1 MSTYCSLPWIHL
13 ATHPDGGATL
23 CCVSDHR
30 NAASRA
36 RNFEPLQYLDVN
48 NNTIDSIMNS
58 DYYKQTR
65 LEMLN
70 NQIPHACQRCYQEE
84 ANGVRSKRV
93 EENERLG
100 FTEDIARAI
109 TQDDGTIPVNFKF
122 VELRLGNLCNLKC
135 RTCNPMSSTNWIQPY
150 QKLQEELKFVTHYDR
165 KINSSWTESD
175 EFWDDLFKH
184 SEDLQ
189 LIYVNGGEPT
199 LVEKHWKYLEELIKR
214 GLNKQITLWYNIN
227 MTNLPDKLIELWKEF
242 KRVQVTC
249 SIDDL
254 GERNDYIRA
263 GSEWNTVISN
273 LDKIQSY
280 PWIEAS
286 ICQTVGWMNVYYV
299 NDFIKYMRSRNLHV
313 HLNYVY
319 DPEFLS
325 IKALPGHLKQVILDR
340 CTDLNE
346 WELNSLRSQFAE
358 PIDMT
363 LYQQGLQY
371 NNWLDNNNRTSFA
384 NVFPEWHDLLKICHI
399 NYKIGS
405 TQ

>member
-100 FTEDIARAI
+100 FTEDMARAI
-109 TQDDGTIPVNFKF
+109 TQHDGTIPVNFKF

-263 GSEWNTVISN
+263 GSDWNTVISN

-280 PWIEAS
+280 SWIEAS
-286 ICQTVGWMNVYYV
+286 ICQTVGWMNVYYI

-325 IKALPGHLKQVILDR
+325 IKALPSHLKQVILDR

-346 WELNSLRSQFAE
+346 WELNSLRSQFVE
-358 PIDMT
+358 QPDMT
-363 LYQQGLQY
+363 LYQRGAEY
-371 NNWLDNNNRTSFA
+371 NDWLDNNNRTSFA
-384 NVFPEWHDLLKICHI
+384 NVFPEWSKVLNEQSSVK
-399 NYKIGS
+399 
-405 TQ
+405 

>member
-1 MSTYCSLPWIHL
+1 
-13 ATHPDGGATL
+13 
-23 CCVSDHR
+23 
-30 NAASRA
+30 
-36 RNFEPLQYLDVN
+36 
-48 NNTIDSIMNS
+48 MNS

-100 FTEDIARAI
+100 FTEDMARAI
-109 TQDDGTIPVNFKF
+109 TQADGTIPINFKF

-227 MTNLPDKLIELWKEF
+227 MTNLPDKLIDLWKEF

-325 IKALPGHLKQVILDR
+325 IKALPANLKQVVLDR

-346 WELNSLRSQFAE
+346 WELNSLRSQFVDQAD
-358 PIDMT
+358 PI
-363 LYQQGLQY
+363 LYQRGVEY
-371 NNWLDNNNRTSFA
+371 NDWLDKNNRTSFA
-384 NVFPEWHDLLKICHI
+384 NVFPEW
-399 NYKIGS
+399 YKVLNE
-405 TQ
+405 QAFVK

>member
-70 NQIPHACQRCYQEE
+70 NKIPHACQRCYTEE
-84 ANGVRSKRV
+84 SNGVRSKRV

-100 FTEDIARAI
+100 FTEDMARAI

-325 IKALPGHLKQVILDR
+325 IKALPTQMKQIVLDR

-346 WELNSLRSQFAE
+346 WELNSLRSQF
-358 PIDMT
+358 IDQTDPT
-363 LYQQGLQY
+363 LYQRGVEY
-371 NNWLDNNNRTSFA
+371 NNWLDSNNRTSFA
-384 NVFPEWHDLLKICHI
+384 NVFPEWHKVLNEQAFIR
-399 NYKIGS
+399 
-405 TQ
+405 

>member
-70 NQIPHACQRCYQEE
+70 NKIPHACQRCYTEE
-84 ANGVRSKRV
+84 SNGVRSKRV

-100 FTEDIARAI
+100 FTEDMARAI

-165 KINSSWTESD
+165 KIDSSWTESD
-175 EFWDDLFKH
+175 EFWDDLFNH

-263 GSEWNTVISN
+263 GSEWNIVISN

-325 IKALPGHLKQVILDR
+325 IKALPTQMKQIVLDR

-346 WELNSLRSQFAE
+346 WEFNSLRSQF
-358 PIDMT
+358 IDQYDPT
-363 LYQQGLQY
+363 LYQRGVEY

-384 NVFPEWHDLLKICHI
+384 NVFPEWSKIL
-399 NYKIGS
+399 NG
-405 TQ
+405 

>member
-1 MSTYCSLPWIHL
+1 MSSYCSLPWIHL

-36 RNFEPLQYLDVN
+36 RNFEPLKYLDVN
-48 NNTIDSIMNS
+48 TSSIDDIMNS

-70 NQIPHACQRCYQEE
+70 NQIPHACKRCYQEE
-84 ANGVRSKRV
+84 ANGVRSKRI

-100 FTEDIARAI
+100 FTEDMARAI
-109 TQDDGTIPVNFKF
+109 TQSDGTIPVNFKF

-184 SEDLQ
+184 SEDIQ

-227 MTNLPDKLIELWKEF
+227 MTNLPDKLIDLWKEF
-242 KRVQVTC
+242 KKVQVTC

-263 GSEWNTVISN
+263 GSEWNNVIAN

-286 ICQTVGWMNVYYV
+286 VCQTVGWMNVFYI
-299 NDFIKYMRSRNLHV
+299 NDFIKFMRNRNLHV

-325 IKALPGHLKQVILDR
+325 IKALPASLKQLVLER
-340 CTDLNE
+340 CTDLNQ
-346 WELNSLRSQFAE
+346 WELNSLQSQF
-358 PIDMT
+358 IDQSDMT
-363 LYQQGLQY
+363 LLNRGFEY
-371 NNWLDNNNRTSFA
+371 NNWLDTNNKVEFSK
-384 NVFPEWHDLLKICHI
+384 VFPEWHHILK
-399 NYKIGS
+399 GV
-405 TQ
+405 

>member
-100 FTEDIARAI
+100 FTEDMARAI
-109 TQDDGTIPVNFKF
+109 TQHDGTIPVNFKF

-263 GSEWNTVISN
+263 GSEWNTVIRN

-280 PWIEAS
+280 TWIEAS
-286 ICQTVGWMNVYYV
+286 VCQTVSWMNVYYV
-299 NDFIKYMRSRNLHV
+299 NDFIKFMRNRNLHV

-325 IKALPGHLKQVILDR
+325 IKALPAEMKQAVLDR
-340 CTDLNE
+340 CTDLNQ
-346 WELNSLRSQFAE
+346 WELNSLSSQFTNTG
-358 PIDMT
+358 DMT
-363 LYQQGLQY
+363 LYQRGVQY
-371 NNWLDNNNRTSFA
+371 NKWLDNNNRTSFA
-384 NVFPEWHDLLKICHI
+384 KVFPEWYNILKQ
-399 NYKIGS
+399 YES
-405 TQ
+405 VS

>member
-100 FTEDIARAI
+100 FTEDMARAI
-109 TQDDGTIPVNFKF
+109 TQHDGTIPVNFKF

-280 PWIEAS
+280 SWIEAS

-325 IKALPGHLKQVILDR
+325 IKALPSHLKQVILDR

-346 WELNSLRSQFAE
+346 WELNSLRSQFVE
-358 PIDMT
+358 QSDMT
-363 LYQQGLQY
+363 LYQRGVEY

-384 NVFPEWHDLLKICHI
+384 NVFPEWSKVLNEQVSVK
-399 NYKIGS
+399 
-405 TQ
+405 

>member
-1 MSTYCSLPWIHL
+1 MSSYCSLPWIHL

-36 RNFEPLQYLDVN
+36 RNFEPLKYLDVN
-48 NNTIDSIMNS
+48 TSSIDDIMNS

-70 NQIPHACQRCYQEE
+70 NQIPHACKRCYQEE
-84 ANGVRSKRV
+84 ANGVRSKRI

-100 FTEDIARAI
+100 FTEDMARAI
-109 TQDDGTIPVNFKF
+109 TQSDGTIPVNFKF

-184 SEDLQ
+184 SEDIQ

-227 MTNLPDKLIELWKEF
+227 MTNLPDKLIDLWKEF
-242 KRVQVTC
+242 KKVQVTC

-254 GERNDYIRA
+254 GKRNDYIRA
-263 GSEWNTVISN
+263 GSEWNNVIAN

-286 ICQTVGWMNVYYV
+286 VCQTVGWMNVFYI
-299 NDFIKYMRSRNLHV
+299 NDFIKFMRNRNLHV

-325 IKALPGHLKQVILDR
+325 IKALPASLKQLVLER
-340 CTDLNE
+340 CTDLNQ
-346 WELNSLRSQFAE
+346 WELNSLQSQF
-358 PIDMT
+358 IDQSDMT
-363 LYQQGLQY
+363 LLNNGFEY
-371 NNWLDNNNRTSFA
+371 NNWLDTNNKVEFSK
-384 NVFPEWHDLLKICHI
+384 VFPEWHHILK
-399 NYKIGS
+399 GV
-405 TQ
+405 

>member
-48 NNTIDSIMNS
+48 SASIDSIMNS

-84 ANGVRSKRV
+84 SNGVRSKRV
-93 EENERLG
+93 EENEKLG
-100 FTEDIARAI
+100 FTEDMARAI
-109 TQDDGTIPVNFKF
+109 TQADGTIPVNFKF

-150 QKLQEELKFVTHYDR
+150 QKLQEELTFVTHYDR

-184 SEDLQ
+184 SDDLQ

-227 MTNLPDKLIELWKEF
+227 MTNLPDKLIDLWKEF
-242 KRVQVTC
+242 KKVQVTC

-263 GSEWNTVISN
+263 GSEWNNVISN

-286 ICQTVGWMNVYYV
+286 VCQTVSWMNVYYV
-299 NDFIKYMRSRNLHV
+299 NDFIKFMRNRNLHV

-325 IKALPGHLKQVILDR
+325 IKALPSNMKQVVLDR
-340 CTDLNE
+340 CTDLNQ
-346 WELNSLRSQFAE
+346 WELNSLQSQFIE
-358 PIDMT
+358 QTDST
-363 LYQQGLQY
+363 LYDRGVQY
-371 NNWLDNNNRTSFA
+371 NNWLDTNNRTSFA
-384 NVFPEWHDLLKICHI
+384 NVFPEW
-399 NYKIGS
+399 YKVLNEQAFIK
-405 TQ
+405 

>member
-36 RNFEPLQYLDVN
+36 RNFQPLQYLDVN
-48 NNTIDSIMNS
+48 TSSLNSIMNS
-58 DYYKQTR
+58 DYFKQTR

-70 NQIPHACQRCYQEE
+70 NKIPQACQRCYAEE

-93 EENERLG
+93 EENEKLG
-100 FTEDIARAI
+100 FTEDMARAI
-109 TQDDGTIPVNFKF
+109 TQEDGTIPVNFKF

-150 QKLQEELKFVTHYDR
+150 QKLQQELKFVTHYDR

-175 EFWDDLFKH
+175 EFWDDLFNH
-184 SEDLQ
+184 SEDVQ

-227 MTNLPDKLIELWKEF
+227 MTNLPDKLIDLWKEF

-254 GERNDYIRA
+254 YERNDYIRA
-263 GSEWNTVISN
+263 GSDWNTVISN

-286 ICQTVGWMNVYYV
+286 ICQTVSWMNVYYV
-299 NDFIKYMRSRNLHV
+299 NDFIKFMRNRNLHV

-325 IKALPGHLKQVILDR
+325 IKALPADLKQVVLDR

-346 WELNSLRSQFAE
+346 WELNSLQSQFVDTT
-358 PIDMT
+358 DMT
-363 LYQQGLQY
+363 LYQRGVQY
-371 NNWLDNNNRTSFA
+371 NKWLDNNNRTAFGK
-384 NVFPEWHDLLKICHI
+384 VFPEWHNILKQ
-399 NYKIGS
+399 YE
-405 TQ
+405 TLT

>member
-13 ATHPDGGATL
+13 ATHPHGGATL

-30 NAASRA
+30 NAASSA
-36 RNFEPLQYLDVN
+36 RNFEPLRYLDVN
-48 NNTIDSIMNS
+48 SSTIDNIMNS
-58 DYYKQTR
+58 DYFKQTR

-70 NQIPHACQRCYQEE
+70 NQVPHACQRCFTEE
-84 ANGVRSKRV
+84 SNGVRSKRV

-100 FTEDIARAI
+100 FTEDMARAI
-109 TQDDGTIPVNFKF
+109 TRSDGTIPVNFKF

-175 EFWDDLFKH
+175 EFWDDLFQH

-227 MTNLPDKLIELWKEF
+227 MTNLPDDLIELWKQF
-242 KRVQVTC
+242 KKVQVTC

-263 GSEWNTVISN
+263 GSEWDTIINN

-286 ICQTVGWMNVYYV
+286 VCQTVSWMNVYYI

-325 IKALPGHLKQVILDR
+325 LKALPVHLKQIVLDR

-346 WELNSLRSQFAE
+346 WELNSLRSQF
-358 PIDMT
+358 IDQPNMT
-363 LYQQGLQY
+363 VFRQGVEY

-384 NVFPEWHDLLKICHI
+384 KVFPEWYEILK
-399 NYKIGS
+399 GV
-405 TQ
+405 